1 VCHYDYTPAVQDQA
15 SIGVTS
21 AMPDAGASTAVDS
34 PSTQGTESTSSA
46 NVTTTPPIQEGATQQ
61 TSTEADPLAGVPS
74 IEEVTGDSVS
84 KEAFVSL
91 RGAYDAL
98 KPQFG
103 ELTEKFKPFEPYADR
118 FSSPEEVQQIV
129 DLKENLYGWERD
141 SESGN
146 LVPATQSFA
155 ENLAKAD
162 PDRADFLA
170 ADLMNGMTR
179 DPETGRTMPRID
191 LVLESLAQDP
201 VRKAKAL
208 QILGGVEPTSIAPTW
223 QPTAEELE
231 VVKPELQDIYKKLPY
246 DKRESLKLNDP
257 DFINEYLNDQK
268 FKQDLI
274 QQNQQAQER
283 ETRQQQQRE
292 QYLQQQA
299 QNAGNQYVETQFK
312 AGFTEFAK
320 SIVERSKFISPIDP
334 QSPEAQQMEPQAV
347 QQMNQEIQ
355 TINTGVGMMVST
367 VVAALSHPD
376 TRFVAETFLKQIGI
390 DDKVIQEFDNAR
402 VEFAR
407 NARDYG
413 ELNYQQNAGRQQ
425 NGNGQPAHAGLGA
438 IQSNATRAMNAM
450 KGRGNLVA
458 QPLLAL
464 MSKFFEMKAGS
475 YNQTLNGA
483 PSVRPSVTGT
493 AYDPTKAAP
502 GGQSS
507 TGTLTR
513 AEFDRLYG

>member
-1 VCHYDYTPAVQDQA
+1 MSTNEGALAPTPDVSGIATA
-15 SIGVTS
+15 SG
-21 AMPDAGASTAVDS
+21 STAPAESSPAPVVTDS
-34 PSTQGTESTSSA
+34 PSSADVNTQSVQGEQ
-46 NVTTTPPIQEGATQQ
+46 TPTQD
-61 TSTEADPLAGVPS
+61 DPLAGLPTAEE
-74 IEEVTGDSVS
+74 IEAAVAQGTPYAKGLAQVKS
-84 KEAFVSL
+84 
-91 RGAYDAL
+91 AYDAL
-98 KPQFG
+98 KPQLS
-103 ELTEKFKPFEPYADR
+103 ELTTKFKPFEPYADR

-141 SESGN
+141 PN
-146 LVPATQSFA
+146 TNHLVPATQSFA
-155 ENLAKAD
+155 KNLAKAD

-170 ADLMNGMTR
+170 ADLMNGMTK
-179 DPETGRTMPRID
+179 DPETGRQLPRID
-191 LVLESLAQDP
+191 LALESIAQDP
-201 VRKAKAL
+201 ERRAKAL

-231 VVKPELQDIYKKLPY
+231 LVKPELQDIYKKLPY

-257 DFINEYLNDQK
+257 DFINEYLADQK
-268 FKQDLI
+268 FKNDLI

-292 QYLQQQA
+292 QYFQQQA
-299 QNAGNQYVETQFK
+299 QEAGNKHVETQFK

-320 SIVERSKFISPIDP
+320 SIVERSKFIAPIDP

-376 TRFVAETFLKQIGI
+376 TRFVAEAFLTQIGI
-390 DDKVIQEFDNAR
+390 DSKVIQEFDNAR

-413 ELNYQQNAGRQQ
+413 ELNYQQSAGQPQ
-425 NGNGQPAHAGLGA
+425 NGNGAAPHAGLGA

-458 QPLLAL
+458 QPLLAML
-464 MSKFFEMKAGS
+464 SKFFEMKAGS
-475 YNQTLNGA
+475 YNQTLNGTPQA
-483 PSVRPSVTGT
+483 RPSVAGT
-493 AYDPTKAAP
+493 AYNPTKEPLAQQP
-502 GGQSS
+502 
-507 TGTLTR
+507 TGFMSR
-513 AEFDRLYG
+513 REIEQRYG

>member
-1 VCHYDYTPAVQDQA
+1 
-15 SIGVTS
+15 
-21 AMPDAGASTAVDS
+21 MPDAGADLAVDS
-34 PSTQGTESTSSA
+34 PSTPQ
-46 NVTTTPPIQEGATQQ
+46 VTTGAPTEQTDSPVTTPVQGQEPTQA
-61 TSTEADPLAGVPS
+61 EADPFEGIPTLEQLQAEAEQGVPYAK
-74 IEEVTGDSVS
+74 GL
-84 KEAFVSL
+84 AQL
-91 RGAYDAL
+91 RSAL
-98 KPQFG
+98 DPLKTQLG
-103 ELTEKFKPFEPYADR
+103 ELTQKYSVFEPVADR
-118 FSSPEEVQQIV
+118 FGTAEEVQQIV

-141 SESGN
+141 PATN
-146 LVPATQSFA
+146 HLVPATQSFA

-170 ADLMNGMTR
+170 ADLMNGITR
-179 DPETGRTMPRID
+179 DPETGRQLPRID
-191 LVLESLAQDP
+191 LALESIAQDP
-201 VRKAKAL
+201 ERRAKAL

-223 QPTAEELE
+223 QRSAEDLAAILRDPDKPTAEELALQE
-231 VVKPELQDIYKKLPY
+231 VYKKLPF
-246 DKRESLKLNDP
+246 DEAEALKLNDP
-257 DFINEYLNDQK
+257 EFIRNYLKKEQ
-268 FKQDLI
+268 F
-274 QQNQQAQER
+274 QQNLMEQNRQAQER
-283 ETRQQQQRE
+283 EARQQQQRE

-320 SIVERSKFISPIDP
+320 SIVERSKFIAPIDP
-334 QSPEAQQMEPQAV
+334 QSPEAQQMEPAAV

-376 TRFVAETFLKQIGI
+376 TRFVAETFLKQVGI

-413 ELNYQQNAGRQQ
+413 ELNFQHSIGQPQ
-425 NGNGQPAHAGLGA
+425 NGNGQAPHAGLGA

-458 QPLLAL
+458 KPLLEL

-483 PSVRPSVTGT
+483 PSVRPSITGS
-493 AYDPTKAAP
+493 AFDPTREATQRQFGLSKDEIYNPNDIA
-502 GGQSS
+502 
-507 TGTLTR
+507 
-513 AEFDRLYG
+513 RLAR